1 MSDLINIGST
11 TMGIEMDK
19 QQSIRTDSWPAEVE
33 SVNDLPLGINSGNL
47 DTYKS
52 NIHVQIREVGTDEK
66 YEYYGRVAV
75 SGIDY
80 VLQRKQSD
88 GSYKDA
94 SPIKKEEFEKTYQH
108 TLGGDYE
115 KVELT
120 RVCPVPEG
128 VSVQIFTREGQGKS
142 ETVTGPNEAI
152 AFDTTGAPYKF
163 PLTKNTSGENPAFT
177 RVGSEPRASNS

>member
-1 MSDLINIGST
+1 MSDLINIRST
-11 TMGIEMDK
+11 TMGTGMDK
-19 QQSIRTDSWPAEVE
+19 KQGDRTDSWPGEVR
-33 SVNDLPLGINSGNL
+33 SVNDLPPEINGGNL

-52 NIHVQIREVGTDEK
+52 NIHVKIREVGPNEN
-66 YEYYGRVAV
+66 YQYYGRMAV

-94 SPIKKEEFEKTYQH
+94 SPIKMDEFAKTYQI
-108 TLGGDYE
+108 TLNGDYE

-120 RVCPVPEG
+120 RVCPVPDG
-128 VSVQIFTREGQGKS
+128 VSVKIFTREGQGNS

-152 AFDTTGAPYKF
+152 AFDTAGAPYKF
-163 PLTKNTSGENPAFT
+163 PLTKNTSGENPAFS
-177 RVGSEPRASNS
+177 RMGSVPRASNS

>member
-1 MSDLINIGST
+1 MSDLVNIRST
-11 TMGIEMDK
+11 TMGIEIDK
-19 QQSIRTDSWPAEVE
+19 KQSNRTDSWPAEVK
-33 SVNDLPLGINSGNL
+33 SVNDLPPEINSGNL

-52 NIHVQIREVGTDEK
+52 NIHVQIREVGPNEN

-94 SPIKKEEFEKTYQH
+94 SPIKKDEFGKTYQV
-108 TLGGDYE
+108 TLEGDFE

-128 VSVQIFTREGQGKS
+128 VSVQIFTREGQGNS

-163 PLTKNTSGENPAFT
+163 PLTKNTSGENPAFS
-177 RVGSEPRASNS
+177 RVGSEQRASNS